1 MKIITV
7 IGARPQFI
15 KASVVS
21 RHIELNTDLTEDI
34 LHTGQH
40 YDSEM
45 SDIFFDELGIGVPRY
60 RLTCGGLGHGEMTG
74 SMMTAIEKILLDEK
88 YDALLVYGDT
98 NSTIAGALTA
108 SKLHIP
114 VFHVEAGLRSF
125 NKKMPEEI
133 NRILTDHISD
143 LLFTPSALANN
154 NLIREGIEE
163 DKIFEVGDIMLDAI
177 QFAQAKI
184 SIKSNV
190 HNSERKG
197 HVLVSI
203 HRQENTDDIHRLE
216 NICKTLEYLAR
227 DRDSFSHSSA
237 NNEKT

>member
-1 MKIITV
+1 M
-7 IGARPQFI
+7 GNDW
-15 KASVVS
+15 
-21 RHIELNTDLTEDI
+21 LND
-34 LHTGQH
+34 
-40 YDSEM
+40 DS
-45 SDIFFDELGIGVPRY
+45 DK
-60 RLTCGGLGHGEMTG
+60 
-74 SMMTAIEKILLDEK
+74 KILPDEK
-88 YDALLVYGDT
+88 HVFTGLWRYKFNDCWCSYRV
-98 NSTIAGALTA
+98 
-108 SKLHIP
+108 KLHIP
-114 VFHVEAGLRSF
+114 VFHVEAGLRLF

-133 NRILTDHISD
+133 NRTLTDHISD

-197 HVLVSI
+197 HVLASI

-216 NICKTLEYLAR
+216 NICKALEYLVR
-227 DRDSFSHSSA
+227 QRDSFSHSSA